1 MKRLFIKGILLSGM
15 FGITCGFAQTKTL
28 TLQQCVELA
37 VNNNA
42 QVNQA
47 VYQLETASINVKQAK
62 GNLLPDLFGNLGHG
76 INQGRN
82 IDPFTNS
89 YINQQ
94 VNFANGGINSSATLF
109 NGGLL
114 QNTLQQNKLL
124 NQAAISDVQQSKETI
139 TLNVILAYLQILTNT
154 DLLEQAGNQ
163 LLITGKQ
170 VDRLDIL
177 NKAGTIV
184 PALLYDLKGQYANDE
199 LAVVNAQNS
208 LNQSRLTLAQLMNV
222 PYAQVVN
229 IEPVNIS
236 DLAATNTT
244 DAAAIIQSALQQ
256 LPVIKGVALRRQAAE
271 KGIRVAKGNYY
282 PVVSFISGLNTNF
295 SNAARTEMLLN
306 MVDEPNGDFVN
317 INGGKVPVITRRR
330 ITSQQSIGYFN
341 QFKNNYGTS
350 FFLNISIPI
359 LNGFRAKNRV
369 AQARADVRYAAFV
382 EQTTRT
388 QLSQSV
394 EQANFNINAAIE
406 RYNTLVKQVEAFS
419 ESFRI
424 AEVRFGA
431 GAITQ
436 VDYLITKNNADR
448 AKTNLIIAKYDY
460 AFRSKILDYYQGK
473 LVL

>member
-1 MKRLFIKGILLSGM
+1 MKRLLIKGILLSGM

-114 QNTLQQNKLL
+114 QNTLQQNKIL
-124 NQAAISDVQQSKETI
+124 NQAAISDVQQSKENI

-154 DLLEQAGNQ
+154 DLLEQASNQ
-163 LLITGKQ
+163 LLVTGKQ
-170 VDRLDIL
+170 VDRLDVL

-184 PALLYDLKGQYANDE
+184 PAQLYDLKGQYANDE
-199 LAVVNAQNS
+199 LAVVNTQNA

-229 IEPVNIS
+229 IEPVNIN

-244 DAAAIIQSALQQ
+244 DAAAIIQTALQQ
-256 LPVIKGVALRRQAAE
+256 LPVIKGVTLRRQAAE

-282 PVVSFISGLNTNF
+282 PVVSFSSGLNTNF
-295 SNAARTEMLLN
+295 SNAARTETLLN
-306 MVDEPNGDFVN
+306 MVDEPNGDFVS

-369 AQARADVRYAAFV
+369 AQARADVKYAAFV
-382 EQTTRT
+382 EQTTKT

-394 EQANFNINAAIE
+394 EQANFNLNAATD
-406 RYNTLVKQVEAFS
+406 RYNTLVKQVAAFS

-436 VDYLITKNNADR
+436 VDYLIAKNNADR
-448 AKTNLIIAKYDY
+448 SETNLIIAKYDY
-460 AFRSKILDYYQGK
+460 VFRSKILDYYQGK